1 MKAMW
6 IFLKDDQ
13 EIKKKN
19 FAVYE
24 WRMYFY
30 YTVQMQWLK

>member
-1 MKAMW
+1 MHIICSIGVKVQMKAMW

-24 WRMYFY
+24 
-30 YTVQMQWLK
+30 